1 MKTVYAILIA
11 VILAAV
17 PLSLW
22 AQTASDTAQIF
33 KSRCGSCHGSKGE
46 GTLAG
51 KIPAIKGTPMT
62 TDKFTAFITKGTGG
76 VTVHT
81 TPISNIND
89 EQAKA
94 LAKYVKD
101 LK

>member
-1 MKTVYAILIA
+1 MKTVCAIAIA
-11 VILAAV
+11 VLVVAI
-17 PLSLW
+17 PLTVWSQN
-22 AQTASDTAQIF
+22 APDTAQTF

-46 GTLAG
+46 GATAG
-51 KIPAIKGTPMT
+51 KVPAIKGTPIT
-62 TDKFTAFITKGTGG
+62 IEKIVALITKGTGG

-81 TPISNIND
+81 TPISNITD

>member
-1 MKTVYAILIA
+1 MKTACAILIA
-11 VILAAV
+11 VMVVAV

-22 AQTASDTAQIF
+22 SQNAPDTAQTF
-33 KSRCGSCHGSKGE
+33 KARCGSCHGSKGE
-46 GTLAG
+46 GATAG
-51 KIPAIKGTPMT
+51 KVPAIKGTPLT
-62 TDKFTAFITKGTGG
+62 IEKFVAFITKGTGG
-76 VTVHT
+76 LTVHT
-81 TPISNIND
+81 TPIVNITD